1 MLKCSSVYNIC
12 QLNYIQHG
20 RRKGERRGGVVCVR
34 VCVCVCVGWMEDVLE
49 IFCLALFFVGRV
61 RAAYK
66 SVLCVS
72 EKYLALR

>member
-1 MLKCSSVYNIC
+1 MCITSANLIIYSMDGG
-12 QLNYIQHG
+12 G
-20 RRKGERRGGVVCVR
+20 REEEETCGVCVC
-34 VCVCVCVGWMEDVLE
+34 VCVCVCVGWTEDVLE
-49 IFCLALFFVGRV
+49 IFCLALFFAGRV